1 MTFNP
6 INIVGGLVLIGAL
19 SMSACVSV
27 LPAAKPAP
35 TVYRLSVPHGVA
47 ETPGRLNRVVNIE
60 MPQAPRALRGTDI
73 VLSPDGRRL
82 TAAAGASWAE
92 PVPSQLRHALIDKL
106 AGDGKITGVIPSGG
120 TRAHY
125 RLNIDV
131 RRFEA
136 VFDNGE
142 TLAPNAVVTLN
153 LTLTDT
159 KSRRLVGTHFVST
172 SDRAR
177 AATVSA
183 IVDAQDAAT
192 EKAMHEISAWLEG
205 LIGGNP

>member
-1 MTFNP
+1 MTR
-6 INIVGGLVLIGAL
+6 NIKNTVTGLALIGAL
-19 SMSACVSV
+19 SLPACVSV
-27 LPAAKPAP
+27 LPKAKPAP
-35 TVYRLSVPHGVA
+35 TVYRLSIPHGVP
-47 ETPGRLNRVVNIE
+47 EIPGKLDRVVNIE
-60 MPQAPRALRGTDI
+60 LPQAPRALSGTDI

-106 AGDGKITGVIPSGG
+106 AADGKITGVIPSGG
-120 TRAHY
+120 TRAPF

-142 TLAPNAVVTLN
+142 AAAPSAIVTLN

-159 KSRRLVGTHFVST
+159 KSRRLVGTHSVT
-172 SDRAR
+172 TNARAR
-177 AATVSA
+177 AASVSA

-192 EKAMHEISAWLEG
+192 EKAMHEISAWLSG
-205 LIGGNP
+205 LIGDNP

>member
-1 MTFNP
+1 MTLSLK
-6 INIVGGLVLIGAL
+6 NIAAGLVLIGSL
-19 SMSACVSV
+19 SMSACISV
-27 LPAAKPAP
+27 LPKAKPAP
-35 TVYRLSVPHGVA
+35 TVYRLSVPHSVP
-47 ETPGRLNRVVNIE
+47 EIPVKHNKVVNIE
-60 MPQAPRALRGTDI
+60 IPQAPRALSGTDI

-92 PVPSQLRHALIDKL
+92 PVPNQLRHALIDKL

-120 TRAHY
+120 TRAPY

-142 TLAPNAVVTLN
+142 EAAPNSIVTLN

-159 KSRRLVGTHFVST
+159 KSRRLVGTHSVMT
-172 SDRAR
+172 NVRAR
-177 AATVSA
+177 AASVSA

-192 EKAMHEISAWLEG
+192 EKAMHEISAWLG
-205 LIGGNP
+205 NLIGDNP

>member
-1 MTFNP
+1 MTQKTTFR
-6 INIVGGLVLIGAL
+6 VGAL
-19 SMSACVSV
+19 CLIAALSLSACVSV
-27 LPAAKPAP
+27 LPKAKPAS
-35 TVYRLSVPHGVA
+35 TVYRLSIPHGVP
-47 ETPGRLNRVVNIE
+47 ETPGKLLRVVNIE
-60 MPQAPRALRGTDI
+60 LPKAPRALSGTDI

-106 AGDGKITGVIPSGG
+106 AGDGRLTGIIPSGG
-120 TRAHY
+120 TRAPF
-125 RLNIDV
+125 RLHIDI

-142 TLAPNAVVTLN
+142 TAAPNAVVTLN

-159 KSRRLVGTHFVST
+159 NSRRLVGSHSVST
-172 SDRAR
+172 NARAR

-183 IVDAQDAAT
+183 IVDAQDIAT
-192 EKAMHEISAWLEG
+192 EEAMHKITAWLGG
-205 LIGGNP
+205 LIGDNP